1 MVVSFIPVFVILNFL
16 NFLGGFFVLDVH
28 LEGNVDANI

>member
-16 NFLGGFFVLDVH
+16 VGFFVLDVH
-28 LEGNVDANI
+28 LEGNVDAHV